1 MPPKIRIAKQ
11 DIINTSL
18 SIIRESG
25 VNALN
30 ARSLATYMGC
40 STQPIFSNYSSMDE
54 LKQDVIQTAYTIYQN
69 YVNKEIQTEHYPQYK
84 ATGMA
89 YIRFAEEER
98 ELFKLLFMR
107 DRSEEITTQWDPI
120 TEQVFTVIQ
129 KSIGLSYEEAQKFHL
144 KMWIYVHGIATMLA
158 TSYLSLDFDTISSL
172 ITNMYEGLKMRYF
185 AEEES

>member
-69 YVNKEIQTEHYPQYK
+69 YVNKEIQRRLIV
-84 ATGMA
+84 MD
-89 YIRFAEEER
+89 
-98 ELFKLLFMR
+98 FKILLNQTIGTR
-107 DRSEEITTQWDPI
+107 VLIPSLRKYNLQIDRLGVP
-120 TEQVFTVIQ
+120 
-129 KSIGLSYEEAQKFHL
+129 H
-144 KMWIYVHGIATMLA
+144 
-158 TSYLSLDFDTISSL
+158 
-172 ITNMYEGLKMRYF
+172 
-185 AEEES
+185 